1 MEPTPGRRELNK
13 QRTRRRIRRSAMQ
26 LFAAH
31 GFDGVTTLHVAEAAE
46 VSPATVYN
54 YFPTKEDLFFGQVE
68 ELETRL
74 TELVTA
80 VPAGA
85 SILTALQGHVLY
97 ELTAGRAT
105 TDPPAVASF
114 HSILADSPSLKA
126 REAEIYERRVT
137 TLTSALVATGQDK
150 LAAAVAAREYVA
162 AEQLIAAELRRRLA
176 GSASPRRILRDLEGL
191 IDRVFGLI
199 RTGVGD
205 LTPAA
210 SPPRRR

>member
-1 MEPTPGRRELNK
+1 MEPTLGQRELNK
-13 QRTRRRIRRSAMQ
+13 QRTRRQIRRSAMQ

-31 GFDGVTTLHVAEAAE
+31 GFDGVTTLQVAEAAG
-46 VSPATVYN
+46 VSPATVFN
-54 YFPTKEDLFFGQVE
+54 YFATKEDLFFGQVE
-68 ELETRL
+68 ELETTL
-74 TELVTA
+74 TELVAGT
-80 VPAGA
+80 PAGA

-105 TDPPAVASF
+105 TDPPAVLSF

-137 TLTSALVATGQDK
+137 VLGSALTAAGQDE
-150 LAAAVAAREYVA
+150 LTAAVAAREYVA
-162 AEQLIAAELRRRLA
+162 AEQLIAGELRRRLA
-176 GSASPRRILRDLEGL
+176 RSASPRRILRDLEGL
-191 IDRVFGLI
+191 IDRVFGLV

-205 LTPAA
+205 LTPTA

>member
-1 MEPTPGRRELNK
+1 MEPTLGQRELNK
-13 QRTRRRIRRSAMQ
+13 QRTRRQIRRSAMQ

-31 GFDGVTTLHVAEAAE
+31 GFDGVTTLQVAEAAG
-46 VSPATVYN
+46 VSPATVFN
-54 YFPTKEDLFFGQVE
+54 YFATKEDLFFGQVE
-68 ELETRL
+68 ELETTL
-74 TELVTA
+74 TELVAGT
-80 VPAGA
+80 PAGA

-105 TDPPAVASF
+105 TDPPAVLSF

-137 TLTSALVATGQDK
+137 VLRSALTAAGQDE
-150 LAAAVAAREYVA
+150 LTAAVAAREYVA
-162 AEQLIAAELRRRLA
+162 AEQLIAGELRRRLA
-176 GSASPRRILRDLEGL
+176 RSASPRRILRDLEGL
-191 IDRVFGLI
+191 IDRVFGLV

-205 LTPAA
+205 LTPTA